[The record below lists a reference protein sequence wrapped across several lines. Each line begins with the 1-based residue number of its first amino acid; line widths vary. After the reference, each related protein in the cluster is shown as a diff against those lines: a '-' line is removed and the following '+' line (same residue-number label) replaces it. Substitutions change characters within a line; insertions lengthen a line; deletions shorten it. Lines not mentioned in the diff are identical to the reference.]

1 MRGNTSAPG
10 PHNPGPEH
18 SARTVV
24 VASVVTVLATFGLVL
39 TVASPVATVA
49 GVFVLAAT
57 ARLVGRAADGVRRR
71 LRRDG
76 RKRRVRVPYTNVAVE
91 L

>member
-1 MRGNTSAPG
+1 MSGNPSAPG

-24 VASVVTVLATFGLVL
+24 MASVVTVLATFGLVL
-39 TVASPVATVA
+39 AVAAPVATVA

-57 ARLVGRAADGVRRR
+57 GRLVGRAADGVRRR
-71 LRRDG
+71 QRRDG
-76 RKRRVRVPYTNVAVE
+76 RKRRVCVPYTNVSVE